1 MVRGIAYYQIVEGI
15 RTGTRVRQQIVLS
28 LGREPDPQVV
38 LEEWQQLL
46 AELEER
52 REAAAEEAE
61 REQLR
66 AERERSQGGLGL
78 PLEWGKW
85 CPAGREL
92 ARTEEQIA
100 KLARR
105 VEMLVGLI
113 QAGKISAAPHHT
125 GGRA

>member
-28 LGREPDPQVV
+28 LGREPAPQVV
-38 LEEWQQLL
+38 LEEWQRLL

-52 REAAAEEAE
+52 RAAAAAEAE

-66 AERERSQGGLGL
+66 ADRERSQGWSVL
-78 PLEWGKW
+78 PLEWGKL

-105 VEMLVGLI
+105 VETLAGLI
-113 QAGKISAAPHHT
+113 QAGKIGAAAHHT
-125 GGRA
+125 GGSA